1 MSISGPPPDI
11 LRPGELPSDAAPTA
25 AGDESQDYG
34 ETIAQAVQD
43 AVQLPA
49 TAGDESQDYSHLLR
63 SEGLVS
69 DADLR
74 VDVAD
79 KYARN
84 IVGNEEIS
92 LESSEFRTRG
102 TMTFSRGARSRTVGK
117 YTRTT
122 DNDEILLI
130 GDRVE
135 ETVAGG
141 VHLKAKMSA
150 EALIGGAY
158 VNTIA
163 GPYLRIAG
171 WVDSLTW
178 GGWAEV
184 DVVRAELS
192 ALMIRSH
199 VGYAHAAGIRLTMAS
214 RLIDDFQTRT
224 ENFGIL
230 GESGT
235 THQEAGAPGGGIN
248 NEA

>member
-1 MSISGPPPDI
+1 MSTSDPPPD
-11 LRPGELPSDAAPTA
+11 GSPSDAPPA
-25 AGDESQDYG
+25 ATDGESQDH
-34 ETIAQAVQD
+34 
-43 AVQLPA
+43 
-49 TAGDESQDYSHLLR
+49 SHLFR

-74 VDVAD
+74 TDVAD
-79 KYARN
+79 KYSRN
-84 IVGNEEIS
+84 IVGDEDIS

-102 TMTFSRGARSRTVGK
+102 SMTFSRGARSRTAGK

-122 DNDEILLI
+122 DEDEILLI
-130 GDRVE
+130 GDGVE

-141 VHLKAKMSA
+141 VHLKAKISA
-150 EALIGGAY
+150 EAIIGGAY

-171 WVDSLTW
+171 WVGSLIW

-184 DVVRAELS
+184 DVVRAEIS

-224 ENFGIL
+224 ENFGL
-230 GESGT
+230 LSESGT
-235 THQEAGAPGGGIN
+235 THQDAGAPGGGIE

>member
-1 MSISGPPPDI
+1 MRKSDPPPNPVSTDSPPTNAPP
-11 LRPGELPSDAAPTA
+11 PGGLPSETPPAA
-25 AGDESQDYG
+25 D
-34 ETIAQAVQD
+34 
-43 AVQLPA
+43 
-49 TAGDESQDYSHLLR
+49 GDESQDYSHLLR

-74 VDVAD
+74 ADVAD

-84 IVGNEEIS
+84 IVGNEDIS

-122 DNDEILLI
+122 DNDEMLLI
-130 GDRVE
+130 GERVE
-135 ETVAGG
+135 ETVTGG
-141 VHLKAKMSA
+141 VHLKAKVSA
-150 EALIGGAY
+150 EALIGGPY

-171 WVDSLTW
+171 WVDSMTW

-184 DVVRAELS
+184 DLVRAELS
-192 ALMIRSH
+192 TLMIRSH

-214 RLIDDFQTRT
+214 RVIDDFQTRT

>member
-1 MSISGPPPDI
+1 MSMSGPPPDNVP
-11 LRPGELPSDAAPTA
+11 PGGPPSDTPPAAA
-25 AGDESQDYG
+25 SDESQDHG
-34 ETIAQAVQD
+34 KIAQAVRD
-43 AVQLPA
+43 AGRPLTA
-49 TAGDESQDYSHLLR
+49 AGDESQDYSHLLR

-74 VDVAD
+74 ADVAD
-79 KYARN
+79 EYARN
-84 IVGNEEIS
+84 IVGDEEIS
-92 LESSEFRTRG
+92 LESSEFKTRG

-141 VHLKAKMSA
+141 VHLKAKVSA

-171 WVDSLTW
+171 WADFLVW

-184 DVVRAELS
+184 DIVRAELS

-199 VGYAHAAGIRLTMAS
+199 VGYAHAAGIRLTMAA

-224 ENFGIL
+224 EYFGVL
-230 GESGT
+230 GQSGT